1 MEGHFTKQLTTALPQ
16 ERQGRERQ
24 GKTEEV
30 SQTAGDMATE
40 GTVGSWAGSQTE
52 GHEWGEW

>member
-24 GKTEEV
+24 GKTEV